1 MLQEAKEFDVELAVM
16 MDVSAAC
23 GNQVIYFGNRLV
35 IKTRFTRSERGW
47 LQRCCIGMKSKLSVS
62 GIIVHWKFYFQK
74 LIPATVLM
82 KKPLI
87 KMKVNG
93 T

>member
-35 IKTRFTRSERGW
+35 IKPGLPDRKEGGCRD
-47 LQRCCIGMKSKLSVS
+47 V
-62 GIIVHWKFYFQK
+62 
-74 LIPATVLM
+74 A
-82 KKPLI
+82 
-87 KMKVNG
+87 
-93 T
+93 